1 MKILMIFCLIFFST
15 KMLSAQCIPVLAGT
29 KFTAISTVKNA
40 TDMTTLDQHTE
51 MQVVNETTV
60 DYQVKSVTNTGYS
73 LELIPR
79 HIKLSTKD
87 FGNEHL
93 LDTDS
98 AIDNKMPEI
107 ANLLAI
113 LNKPQNLV
121 VENHQLISN
130 TKIDG
135 IVTPVNT
142 NVNDVDKFFLAINPI
157 NFKEGYQWADTIKV
171 DSSIITNQYT
181 INSQTP
187 TTIEVLVS
195 SNINMKL
202 SSSVTGNNITQTMK
216 GFSSGKRSYNKRSS
230 LLVSELLD
238 INIAGNIETASFNSP
253 FTIKS
258 TSQILVK

>member
-1 MKILMIFCLIFFST
+1 
-15 KMLSAQCIPVLAGT
+15 MLSAQCIPVVAGT

-51 MQVVNETTV
+51 MQVFNETTV
-60 DYQVKSVTNTGYS
+60 DYQVKSVSNTGYS

-79 HIKLSTKD
+79 HIKLSTKG
-87 FGNEHL
+87 FGNERQ

-135 IVTPVNT
+135 IVMPVNM
-142 NVNDVDKFFLAINPI
+142 NVNDAEKFFLAINPV

-181 INSQTP
+181 INAQTP

-195 SNINMKL
+195 SNINLKL
-202 SSSVTGNNITQTMK
+202 SSAVNENNNIKQTMK
-216 GFSSGKRSYNKRSS
+216 GFSSGKRTYNKRSS

-238 INIAGNIETASFNSP
+238 INIAGNIETTDFNSP

-258 TSQILVK
+258 TSQIIVK

>member
-1 MKILMIFCLIFFST
+1 MKKIIIVALSLVLFQQGFAQT
-15 KMLSAQCIPVLAGT
+15 KVDRSKKPAAGPAPIISINDPVVFTLANG
-29 KFTAISTVKNA
+29 
-40 TDMTTLDQHTE
+40 MT
-51 MQVVNETTV
+51 
-60 DYQVKSVTNTGYS
+60 
-73 LELIPR
+73 I
-79 HIKLSTKD
+79 
-87 FGNEHL
+87 
-93 LDTDS
+93 
-98 AIDNKMPEI
+98 
-107 ANLLAI
+107 
-113 LNKPQNLV
+113 LV
-121 VENHQLISN
+121 VENHKLISN

-135 IVTPVNT
+135 IVTPVNS

-171 DSSIITNQYT
+171 DSSIIINQYT

-216 GFSSGKRSYNKRSS
+216 GFSSGKRSYNNRSS

>member
-1 MKILMIFCLIFFST
+1 MIFCLIFFST
-15 KMLSAQCIPVLAGT
+15 KTLTAQYIPVTSGT
-29 KFTAISTVKNA
+29 KFTAVSTVKNT
-40 TDMTTLDQHTE
+40 TDLITLDQHTE
-51 MQVVNETTV
+51 MQGVNETTI
-60 DYQVKSVTNTGYS
+60 DYQIKSVTNTGYS

-79 HIKLSTKD
+79 RIKLKTSSL
-87 FGNEHL
+87 GNEHH

-98 AIDNKMPEI
+98 VLDNKMPEI
-107 ANLLAI
+107 VNILAL
-113 LNKPQNLV
+113 LNKPQTLAV
-121 VENHQLISN
+121 DNHQLISN

-135 IVTPVNT
+135 IVTPVNM
-142 NVNDVDKFFLAINPI
+142 NVNDADKFFLAINPI

-216 GFSSGKRSYNKRSS
+216 GFSSGKRIYNKRSS

-238 INIAGNIETASFNSP
+238 INIAGNIETTDFNSP